1 MENKYYTPE
10 IEELRVG
17 FEYEE
22 DVHGNNKWN
31 KKIIKPTN
39 ITQVCKDLL
48 DDIRLSEENE
58 YTFRV
63 KYLTKED
70 IEECGFVYLK
80 EDRSELNFQKIVDDY
95 SFYEIAYDLDEQ
107 LLTIEYYYQPEM
119 VAEVTGHVNS
129 AIRFKGTIKNKSE
142 LKQILKMIL

>member
-70 IEECGFVYLK
+70 IEECEKKLENY
-80 EDRSELNFQKIVDDY
+80 SLN
-95 SFYEIAYDLDEQ
+95 
-107 LLTIEYYYQPEM
+107 IEYLFSEKYCWIKKS
-119 VAEVTGHVNS
+119 GS
-129 AIRFKGTIKNKSE
+129 ISFSGKIKNKSE